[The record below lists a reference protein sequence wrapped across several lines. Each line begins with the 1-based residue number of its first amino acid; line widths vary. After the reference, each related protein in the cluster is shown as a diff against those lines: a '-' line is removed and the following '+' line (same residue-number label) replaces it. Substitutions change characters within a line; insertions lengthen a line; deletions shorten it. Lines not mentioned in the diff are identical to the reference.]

1 MARRAGKSRLKAPFL
16 RQVRLL
22 DDRADRDA
30 FPFTRLGF
38 LQHDDFALKF
48 ESWITVFVGENGTGK
63 STLLEAVAEHCGFSP
78 MGGSQDH
85 ALSGRGSEAETLAR
99 ALRFSW
105 LPKVTRGFFFRSE
118 SFYNLAAYIDDVGL
132 AERHGGR
139 LLHQQSHGES
149 FLAVFRHRFESN
161 THSVFLLD
169 EPETALS
176 PSRQLAFLGLLRQ
189 WEKSGN
195 VQVIMATHAPILMS
209 YPGAALVSFDGPG
222 LRDIAFE
229 ETEHYRITRAF
240 LGNPQRYL
248 DEIMADDEE
257 TDSA

>member
-1 MARRAGKSRLKAPFL
+1 MARRTSKSRLKAPFL

-22 DDRADRDA
+22 GDQANRDA
-30 FPFTRLGF
+30 FPFTRLRF
-38 LQHDDFALKF
+38 LQDDDFTLQFK
-48 ESWITVFVGENGTGK
+48 SWITVFVGENGTGK
-63 STLLEAVAEHCGFSP
+63 STLLEAVAQHCGFNP

-85 ALSGRGSEAETLAR
+85 ALSGPGGDAKALAR

-118 SFYNLAAYIDDVGL
+118 SFYNVASYIDDVGV
-132 AERHGGR
+132 ADRHGGR
-139 LLHQQSHGES
+139 LLHEQSHGES
-149 FLAVFRHRFESN
+149 FLAVFQHRFESDV
-161 THSVFLLD
+161 HSVFLLD

-189 WEKSGN
+189 WERSGN

-209 YPGAALVSFDGPG
+209 YPGAAMFSFDGPV
-222 LRDIAFE
+222 LQEVAFE
-229 ETEHYRITRAF
+229 ETEHYRITRSF

-248 DEIMADDEE
+248 DEIMADED
-257 TDSA
+257 